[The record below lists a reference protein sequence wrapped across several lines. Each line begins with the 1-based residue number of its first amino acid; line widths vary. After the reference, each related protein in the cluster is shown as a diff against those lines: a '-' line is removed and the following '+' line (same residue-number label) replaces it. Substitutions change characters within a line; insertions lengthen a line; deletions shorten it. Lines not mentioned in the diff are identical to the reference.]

1 MLLRDGTDDS
11 QGRNQIISNVNACVA
26 IQEILKTTLGPR
38 GMDKMIETSRDHT
51 VTNDGATIVELL
63 DVIHP
68 AARIMAEIA
77 KAQDDEVGD
86 GTTSVILICGE
97 ILKAAKGFIEEGM
110 SPQIVIK
117 AYKKAQ
123 AYVSDQLPRFWSNSL
138 DLPSRLTQTTGEKS

>member
-1 MLLRDGTDDS
+1 
-11 QGRNQIISNVNACVA
+11 
-26 IQEILKTTLGPR
+26 
-38 GMDKMIETSRDHT
+38 MIETSRDHT

-86 GTTSVILICGE
+86 GTTSVVLICGE
-97 ILKAAKGFIEEGM
+97 ILKAAKNFIEEGM
-110 SPQIVIK
+110 SPQIIIK

-123 AYVSDQLPRFWSNSL
+123 AYVSSHNEDFGAAAKARHQ
-138 DLPSRLTQTTGEKS
+138 D

>member
-1 MLLRDGTDDS
+1 
-11 QGRNQIISNVNACVA
+11 
-26 IQEILKTTLGPR
+26 
-38 GMDKMIETSRDHT
+38 MIETNKDHT
-51 VTNDGATIVELL
+51 VTNDGATIVDLL

-86 GTTSVILICGE
+86 GTTSVVLICGE

-110 SPQIVIK
+110 SPQIIIK

-123 AYVSDQLPRFWSNSL
+123 QFVKSSL
-138 DLPSRLTQTTGEKS
+138 MLDSGHSS

>member
-1 MLLRDGTDDS
+1 
-11 QGRNQIISNVNACVA
+11 
-26 IQEILKTTLGPR
+26 
-38 GMDKMIETSRDHT
+38 MIETNKDHT
-51 VTNDGATIVELL
+51 VTNDGATIVDLL

-86 GTTSVILICGE
+86 GTTSVVLICGE

-110 SPQIVIK
+110 SPQIIIK

-123 AYVSDQLPRFWSNSL
+123 QFVGTILPL
-138 DLPSRLTQTTGEKS
+138 DSRHFAKHCSQNRVF

>member
-1 MLLRDGTDDS
+1 MKDGTDDS
-11 QGRNQIISNVNACVA
+11 QGRNQIVSNINACVA
-26 IQEILKTTLGPR
+26 IQEVLKSTLGPR
-38 GMDKMIETSRDHT
+38 GMDKMIETNRDHT
-51 VTNDGATIVELL
+51 VTNDGATIVDLL

-68 AARIMAEIA
+68 AARIMAKIA

-86 GTTSVILICGE
+86 GTTSVVLICGE

-123 AYVSDQLPRFWSNSL
+123 AYVGN
-138 DLPSRLTQTTGEKS
+138 E